1 MKTMTLRTITDN
13 ALVAATYVVLT
24 LLTAS
29 FAYLGI
35 QFRIAEILILL
46 CFFRKDFI
54 YGLCLGTLVANA
66 LGPLGFYDVLFGT
79 LATFLSAFLIS
90 RMKNL
95 ILASLFPVI
104 INGLV
109 VGAELY
115 FLLGV
120 PFWMNAG
127 LVAVGEFA
135 VVSLVGVALFSLL
148 RRNRKFLEAIRAEQN
163 F

>member
-13 ALVAATYVVLT
+13 ALVAATYVALT
-24 LLTAS
+24 LLTSS
-29 FAYLGI
+29 FAYLGV

-66 LGPLGFYDVLFGT
+66 LGPLGIYDVLFGT
-79 LATFLSAFLIS
+79 LATFVSAFLVS

-95 ILASLFPVI
+95 IVASLFPVVL
-104 INGLV
+104 NGLV

-115 FLLGV
+115 FLLGL
-120 PFWMNAG
+120 PFWLNAG

-135 VVSLVGVALFSLL
+135 VVSLVGVGLFSIL

>member
-13 ALVAATYVVLT
+13 ALVAATYVALT
-24 LLTAS
+24 LLTSS
-29 FAYLGI
+29 FAYLGV

-54 YGLCLGTLVANA
+54 YGLCLGTLVAYA
-66 LGPLGFYDVLFGT
+66 LGPLGIYDVLFGT
-79 LATFLSAFLIS
+79 LATFVSAFLVS

-95 ILASLFPVI
+95 IVASLFPVVL
-104 INGLV
+104 NGLV

-115 FLLGV
+115 FLLGL
-120 PFWMNAG
+120 PFWLNAG

-135 VVSLVGVALFSLL
+135 VVSLVGVGLFSIL

>member
-1 MKTMTLRTITDN
+1 MKKMTLRTITDN
-13 ALVAATYVVLT
+13 ALIAAVYVVLT
-24 LLTAS
+24 LLTSS
-29 FAYLGI
+29 FAYLGV

-79 LATFLSAFLIS
+79 LATLISAFLIS
-90 RMKNL
+90 RMRHL
-95 ILASLFPVI
+95 WLSSLFPVV
-104 INGLV
+104 INGFV
-109 VGAELY
+109 VGAELF
-115 FLLGV
+115 FLLGL
-120 PFWMNAG
+120 PFWLNAG
-127 LVAVGEFA
+127 LVALGEFA
-135 VVSLVGVALFSLL
+135 VVSIVGVGLFSIL

>member
-1 MKTMTLRTITDN
+1 MKKITLRTITDN
-13 ALVAATYVVLT
+13 ALLAAVYVVLT
-24 LLTAS
+24 LLTSS
-29 FAYLGI
+29 FAYLGV

-66 LGPLGFYDVLFGT
+66 LGPLGIYDVLFGT
-79 LATFLSAFLIS
+79 LATLVSAFLIGHV
-90 RMKNL
+90 KNL
-95 ILASLFPVI
+95 LLASLFPVI
-104 INGLV
+104 INGFV

-115 FLLGV
+115 FLLGL
-120 PFWMNAG
+120 PFWLNAG
-127 LVAVGEFA
+127 LVALGEFA
-135 VVSLVGVALFSLL
+135 VVSFAGVGLFTLL

>member
-24 LLTAS
+24 LLTSS

-54 YGLCLGTLVANA
+54 FGLCLGTLVANA
-66 LGPLGFYDVLFGT
+66 LGPLGIYDVLFGT
-79 LATFLSAFLIS
+79 LATLVSCLLIS
-90 RMKNL
+90 WMKNL
-95 ILASLFPVI
+95 VVASLFPVI

-115 FLLGV
+115 FLLGL
-120 PFWMNAG
+120 PFWVNAG
-127 LVAVGEFA
+127 LVAVGELA
-135 VVSLVGVALFSLL
+135 VVSIVGVGLFSLL
-148 RRNRKFLEAIRAEQN
+148 RRNRKFLEAIRAQQN

>member
-13 ALVAATYVVLT
+13 ALVAATYVALT
-24 LLTAS
+24 LLTSS
-29 FAYLGI
+29 FAYLGV

-66 LGPLGFYDVLFGT
+66 LGPLGIYDVLFGT
-79 LATFLSAFLIS
+79 LATFVSAFLVS

-95 ILASLFPVI
+95 IVASLFPVI
-104 INGLV
+104 LNGLV

-115 FLLGV
+115 FLLGL
-120 PFWMNAG
+120 PFWLNAG

-135 VVSLVGVALFSLL
+135 VVSLVGVGLFSIL

>member
-13 ALVAATYVVLT
+13 ALVAATYVALT
-24 LLTAS
+24 LLTSS
-29 FAYLGI
+29 FAYLGV

-66 LGPLGFYDVLFGT
+66 LGPLGIYDVLFGT
-79 LATFLSAFLIS
+79 LATFMSAFLVS

-95 ILASLFPVI
+95 IVASLFPVI
-104 INGLV
+104 LNGLV

-115 FLLGV
+115 FLLGL
-120 PFWMNAG
+120 PFWLNAG

-135 VVSLVGVALFSLL
+135 VVSLVGVGLFSIL